1 MKVTIKDVA
10 KEADVATSTVS
21 RVLSNNPRI
30 SETTRKRVQE
40 AIDKLGYEPNA
51 MARSLARQRTK
62 ILGVVLPNEAKDLF
76 TNPFF
81 ITSMQG
87 MSLYAQTKGYYI
99 TYAFSE
105 DDKGELNHVKE
116 ITNNNLIDGVILMR
130 SRQNDEIIN
139 YLQDKKFPFVVIGRP
154 EDTESILWVDND
166 NVKATYDLVHLLI
179 ENGHKKI
186 GFVGAIEKWNMSQD
200 RLKGYKDALI
210 DSKLDYY
217 DNLIVQQNEFNA
229 KNGYDAAKK
238 LFKEEGLTAIVTTDD
253 LLALGVQ
260 EYVKDNNMKDIALIG
275 FNNSQIAQYQK
286 PSIASVDIMA
296 GRLGNY
302 AAKLLIS
309 KLEGKNSKRKNY
321 IVDTKLVE
329 RDTFI

>member
-1 MKVTIKDVA
+1 M
-10 KEADVATSTVS
+10 
-21 RVLSNNPRI
+21 
-30 SETTRKRVQE
+30 
-40 AIDKLGYEPNA
+40 
-51 MARSLARQRTK
+51 
-62 ILGVVLPNEAKDLF
+62 
-76 TNPFF
+76 
-81 ITSMQG
+81 
-87 MSLYAQTKGYYI
+87 
-99 TYAFSE
+99 
-105 DDKGELNHVKE
+105 
-116 ITNNNLIDGVILMR
+116 
-130 SRQNDEIIN
+130 
-139 YLQDKKFPFVVIGRP
+139 
-154 EDTESILWVDND
+154 
-166 NVKATYDLVHLLI
+166 YDLVHLLI

-186 GFVGAIEKWNMSQD
+186 GFVGAIEEWNMSQD

-260 EYVKDNNMKDIALIG
+260 EYVKDNSIKDIALIG

-296 GRLGNY
+296 GRLGHY